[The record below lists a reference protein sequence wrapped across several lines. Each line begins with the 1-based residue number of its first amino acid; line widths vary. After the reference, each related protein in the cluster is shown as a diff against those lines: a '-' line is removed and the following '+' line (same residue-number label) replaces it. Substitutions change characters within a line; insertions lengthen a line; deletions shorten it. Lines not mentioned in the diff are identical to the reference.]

1 MSLEDVKLFGK
12 WEWKNIV
19 IRDPGLQRYISLRP
33 TIVAHESEGR
43 HAKRRF
49 GKAEVNIV
57 ERLINRL
64 MGTGHVKVRKKQ
76 SVRNIYEKKH
86 RLTSRSFTG
95 SKITAYRIVKKAFD
109 IIYEKTGENPI
120 QVLVRAIENASP
132 REEPV
137 SVQMGGVIVPVSVDV
152 SPQRRVDLA
161 LRFICNAARGKAF
174 VYRRHIWETLAEEI
188 IYAAKNDP
196 ERSLAIRKK
205 EEIERA
211 AEASR

>member
-1 MSLEDVKLFGK
+1 MGLDDVKLFGR
-12 WEWKNIV
+12 WDWKNIV
-19 IRDPGLQRYISLRP
+19 VRDPGLQRYICLKP
-33 TIVAHESEGR
+33 TIVAHEAEGR
-43 HAKRRF
+43 HAKKHF

-76 SVRNIYEKKH
+76 GVRNIYEKKH

-95 SKITAYRIVKKAFD
+95 MKITAYKIVKKAF
-109 IIYEKTGENPI
+109 ELVHERTGENPL

-132 REEPV
+132 REETV
-137 SVQMGGVIVPVSVDV
+137 SVQVGGVIVPVSVDV

-161 LRFICNAARGKAF
+161 LRFLCNAARAKAF
-174 VYRRHIWETLAEEI
+174 VYRKHIWETLAEEI
-188 IYAAKNDP
+188 IYAARNDP
-196 ERSLAIRKK
+196 ERSLAVKKK